1 MFNRKKREDVLGIGS
16 VRAPIKN
23 EPAEIN
29 TEPVKTK
36 PEVEEVTET
45 IAETITETFEEIA
58 NSSTLDTPIDQDSLE
73 SLSWETSVVMET
85 DSQQKLLDQL
95 ERQIQSLEKQLEA
108 KDQQLAS
115 KDDII
120 KNFQVLLKVE
130 QDTVLRLAMSP
141 AKPKFKFSWWKNE
154 PSE

>member
-1 MFNRKKREDVLGIGS
+1 MFNRKKREDILGIGS
-16 VRAPIKN
+16 VRAPISKEN
-23 EPAEIN
+23 AEVI
-29 TEPVKTK
+29 TEP
-36 PEVEEVTET
+36 
-45 IAETITETFEEIA
+45 
-58 NSSTLDTPIDQDSLE
+58 LDLQSEPLDLMSEPVDELSEPVDMPIDQETLE

-85 DSQQKLLDQL
+85 DAQQKLLDQL

-141 AKPKFKFSWWKNE
+141 TKPKFKFSWWKNE